1 MTGIFALIVGIS
13 LGLLMLMY
21 LDPEFRPFSKNKEKV
36 KEEEYAMKPVMD
48 YMLIRLDTLY
58 IRFRNVEKMH
68 TESLI
73 AYLKRD
79 NKKLNYSEYRWL
91 CYEFNIDPACFVS
104 YERFNII
111 MNSSN
116 S

>member
-1 MTGIFALIVGIS
+1 MTGIFAFVVGIS
-13 LGLLMLMY
+13 IGLLILMY
-21 LDPEFRPFSKNKEKV
+21 LNEEFRPFCKKKPKE
-36 KEEEYAMKPVMD
+36 EEEYAMKPVMD

-79 NKKLNYSEYRWL
+79 NKKLNYSEYRRL

-111 MNSSN
+111 MN
-116 S
+116 